1 MKLVIY
7 YLEIWFMTVTNEIL
21 ICANKLANA
30 GIKPTVALIKA
41 KLKQQVP
48 LPTIITTLKAW
59 QHQPEFIAVINK
71 EKEQIKRDKPTSITS
86 ELLDSLIDNDSLKKV
101 IQQSLHQ
108 ELSGMKSELS
118 EVKLQLKALM
128 TELHKKK

>member
-1 MKLVIY
+1 
-7 YLEIWFMTVTNEIL
+7 MTVTNEIL

-41 KLKQQVP
+41 KLSQQVP
-48 LPTIITTLKAW
+48 LPIIITTLKSW
-59 QHQPEFIAVINK
+59 QHQPEFITIMNK
-71 EKEQIKRDKPTSITS
+71 EKEQVNPQKPSSTTS
-86 ELLDSLIDNDSLKKV
+86 ELLDSLIENDSLKKV

-118 EVKLQLKALM
+118 EVKRQLKTLM
-128 TELHKKK
+128 AELHKKK

>member
-1 MKLVIY
+1 
-7 YLEIWFMTVTNEIL
+7 MTVTNERL

-41 KLKQQVP
+41 NLSQQVT
-48 LPTIITTLKAW
+48 LPIIITTLKGW
-59 QHQPEFIAVINK
+59 QNQPEFITIINK
-71 EKEQIKRDKPTSITS
+71 ENEQVPPQKPYSTTS
-86 ELLDSLIDNDSLKKV
+86 EQLDSLIENDSLKKV

-118 EVKLQLKALM
+118 EVKHQLKTLM
-128 TELHKKK
+128 AELHKKK